1 MTIRFAKHSLHC
13 AAVVGLWLIA
23 GLTSAQLPLAT
34 GDDAE
39 VSEDGLHRID
49 KSVIVGAWVRPD
61 LDLSGYSK
69 IFFMPS
75 IVNFRDLDS
84 GQSNQFTVGT
94 DEIYPVASAQQE
106 TFRTTFA
113 EDLHAALADS
123 SAFELTD
130 QLGRDVLLVRGS
142 LLDVISAVPPDVSGS
157 RVVGSIRWAYAATVM
172 IELRDAMS
180 DEVLA
185 RTVERQRADGPI
197 EVSEVS
203 VLTPR
208 LLDNWARRLARNVD
222 SLAELSR

>member
-1 MTIRFAKHSLHC
+1 
-13 AAVVGLWLIA
+13 
-23 GLTSAQLPLAT
+23 
-34 GDDAE
+34 
-39 VSEDGLHRID
+39 
-49 KSVIVGAWVRPD
+49 
-61 LDLSGYSK
+61 
-69 IFFMPS
+69 
-75 IVNFRDLDS
+75 VNFRDLDS
-84 GQSNQFTVGT
+84 GQNNQFTVGT
-94 DEIYPVASAQQE
+94 DEIYPVASALQE

-123 SAFELTD
+123 SEFELTD

>member
-1 MTIRFAKHSLHC
+1 M
-13 AAVVGLWLIA
+13 WL
-23 GLTSAQLPLAT
+23 LTALANAQLPLAT
-34 GDDAE
+34 GEDAE
-39 VSEDGLHRID
+39 VSEDGLHRLD
-49 KSVIVGAWVRPD
+49 RSEIVGAWVKPD
-61 LDLSGYSK
+61 LDLSGNSK

-75 IVNFRDLDS
+75 VVTFRDLDS
-84 GQSNQFTVGT
+84 GQSNQFTAGT
-94 DEIYPVASAQQE
+94 DEIFPVATAQQDSM
-106 TFRTTFA
+106 RSQFA
-113 EDLHAALADS
+113 EDLHDALDDS
-123 SAFELTD
+123 DVFELTD

-142 LLDVISAVPPDVSGS
+142 LLDIISAVPPDVSGS